1 MSDSSPLFISSVEL
15 LIHSVELF
23 RQVDERKYKFIILH
37 LANAVELILQD
48 CLIDA
53 GKSIYEST
61 KPVTINIWKTL
72 DTLDKLRIKIPE
84 RPVIDLLIEDRN
96 TVQHRLGY
104 PELKT
109 VYSYLD
115 KVAAF
120 FKRFLREEYG
130 VELVE
135 ILQEMNVPQGDLQLL
150 GVLEGQSN
158 ESAFLDK
165 LFELSPESAVLQ
177 AFKFIESKFSE
188 LSFIQEGYLEL
199 KTHKPFL
206 LAPQRNPDFEQLLN
220 GLVEGK
226 FLTRKLVKQLDVLR
240 AARNYAVYHTASSD
254 DAPNWAEALLLA
266 KNILSGL
273 NKAIETGYSVE
284 VDENI
289 PADIISDSEID

>member
-1 MSDSSPLFISSVEL
+1 MSDSSPLFISAAEL

-48 CLIDA
+48 RLIDA

-61 KPVTINIWKTL
+61 KPVTISIWKAL
-72 DTLDKLRIKIPE
+72 DTVDKLRIKIPE

-96 TVQHRLGY
+96 TIQHRLGY

-115 KVAAF
+115 TVIAF

-130 VELVE
+130 VELAE
-135 ILQEMNVPQGDLQLL
+135 ILQEMKVPQGDLQLF
-150 GVLEGQSN
+150 GVLEGQRN
-158 ESAFLDK
+158 ESAFLEK
-165 LFELSPESAVLQ
+165 LFELSPESAILQ

-199 KTHKPFL
+199 KTRKPVL
-206 LAPQRNPDFEQLLN
+206 LAPQRSPDFEQLLDS
-220 GLVEGK
+220 LVEGK
-226 FLTRKLVKQLDVLR
+226 FLSRKLVKQLDVLR
-240 AARNYAVYHTASSD
+240 AARNYAVYHTASGD
-254 DAPNWAEALLLA
+254 DAPDWAEALAIA
-266 KNILSGL
+266 KNILAGL
-273 NKAIETGYSVE
+273 NKAIESGYSVE
-284 VDENI
+284 VDETS
-289 PADIISDSEID
+289 PADDNGLE